1 MGHYQSQGLFQI
13 NKILFLCLFFVQ
25 LNKIALLYHSQAI
38 RGYKRLPIDFGKT

>member
-13 NKILFLCLFFVQ
+13 NKTLFLCLFFVQ

-38 RGYKRLPIDFGKT
+38 RYKSLPIDFGKT